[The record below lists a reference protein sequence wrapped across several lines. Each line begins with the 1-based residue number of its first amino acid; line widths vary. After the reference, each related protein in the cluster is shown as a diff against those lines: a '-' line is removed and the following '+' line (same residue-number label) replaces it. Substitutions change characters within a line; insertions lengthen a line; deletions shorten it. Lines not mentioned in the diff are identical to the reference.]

1 MQKHTFRIS
10 MLVASALLFAAF
22 LAACG
27 GGGSSD
33 SVSSNDVAVVGG
45 TDITKQQY
53 AQLLAQAKLS
63 FKQNGRAF
71 PKQGTTEY
79 EAVKA
84 QVMNLLVQAEEREQK
99 AKDLGV
105 VVTDKQV
112 TNRLNQIKKQY
123 FGGNQKKYL
132 AGLKQQQVTE
142 AQVRTSIRQQL
153 IATALENRVVK
164 DVAVTDSEVH
174 DYYLQH
180 SQDYAQPQ
188 SRDVRYILVKSQPL
202 AQSLYAQLKNAPTK
216 TWCTLA
222 KKYSQD
228 PGSKQSCGTGNF
240 SKGQTVPEFDQ
251 VLFSAPTNQVHAPI
265 HNSQYGWFVIEPTST
280 VHPRK
285 VTPEKTVSAQIKQTL
300 ISSKKQ
306 QAVSDWMNELSK
318 SYCKGK
324 VSYQAGYTPNPDPC
338 TPASTTTGATT
349 TG

>member
-1 MQKHTFRIS
+1 MQKNTLRLSI
-10 MLVASALLFAAF
+10 LLASALLFAAF

-27 GGGSSD
+27 GGSSN
-33 SVSSNDVAVVGG
+33 SVSSDDVAVVDG
-45 TDITKQQY
+45 TQITKQQF

-63 FKQNGRAF
+63 YKQNGRAF

-84 QVMNLLVQAEEREQK
+84 QVIDLLVQAEEREQK
-99 AKDLGV
+99 AKSLGI
-105 VVTDKQV
+105 VVTDKQI

-123 FGGNQKKYL
+123 FGGSQKKYV
-132 AGLKQQQVTE
+132 AGLKQQHVTE
-142 AQVRTSIRQQL
+142 QQVRTSIRQQL
-153 IATALENRVVK
+153 VATALENRVVK
-164 DVAVTDSEVH
+164 GVTVSDGEIH

-188 SRDVRYILVKSQPL
+188 SRDVRYILVKSKPL
-202 AQSLYAQLKNAPTK
+202 AQSLYSQLKSAPDK

-228 PGSKQSCGTGNF
+228 PGSKQTCGKGSF
-240 SKGQTVPEFDQ
+240 SKGQTVAEFDK

-265 HNSQYGWFVIEPTST
+265 HNSQYGWFVIEPTSV
-280 VHPRK
+280 VHPRQ
-285 VTPEKTVSAQIKQTL
+285 VTPEKKVSSTIKQTL
-300 ISSKKQ
+300 LSSKKQ
-306 QAVSDWMNELSK
+306 TAVSDWMNDLIK

-324 VSYQAGYTPNPDPC
+324 VSYGVGYTPNPDPC

>member
-1 MQKHTFRIS
+1 MQKRTFRLS
-10 MLVASALLFAAF
+10 LLLASALLFAAL

-27 GGGSSD
+27 GGSSSS
-33 SVSSNDVAVVGG
+33 SVSSDDVAVVGG
-45 TDITKQQY
+45 TQITKQQY

-84 QVMNLLVQAEEREQK
+84 QVMNLLVQEQEREQK
-99 AKDLGV
+99 AKSLGI
-105 VVTDKQV
+105 VVTDKQI

-142 AQVRTSIRQQL
+142 KQVRDSIRQQL
-153 IATALENRVVK
+153 IATALQDRVAK
-164 DVAVTDSEVH
+164 GVTVSDSEVH

-202 AQSLYAQLKNAPTK
+202 AQSLYAQLKTAPAT

-228 PGSKQSCGTGNF
+228 PGSKQSCGKGTF

-251 VLFSAPTNQVHAPI
+251 VLFTAPTNQVHAPI
-265 HNSQYGWFVIEPTST
+265 HNAQYGWFVIEPTSI

-300 ISSKKQ
+300 LSSKKG
-306 QAVSDWMNELSK
+306 QAVSDWMKDLIK

-324 VSYQAGYTPNPDPC
+324 VSYQVGFTPNPDPC
-338 TPASTTTGATT
+338 APPATTNATT

>member
-1 MQKHTFRIS
+1 MQKHTLRLS
-10 MLVASALLFAAF
+10 MLLASALLFAAF

-27 GGGSSD
+27 GGGSSS
-33 SVSSNDVAVVGG
+33 SVSSDDVAVVGG
-45 TDITKQQY
+45 QEITKQQY

-84 QVMNLLVQAEEREQK
+84 QVMNLLVQEQEREQK
-99 AKDLGV
+99 AKSLGI
-105 VVTDKQV
+105 VVTDKQIA
-112 TNRLNQIKKQY
+112 NRLDQIKKQY
-123 FGGNQKKYL
+123 FGGSQKKYL
-132 AGLKQQQVTE
+132 AGLKQQHVTE
-142 AQVRTSIRQQL
+142 KQVRDSIRQQL
-153 IATALENRVVK
+153 IATALQNRVAK
-164 DVAVTDSEVH
+164 GVTISDSEVH

-188 SRDVRYILVKSQPL
+188 SRDVRYILVKSKPL
-202 AQSLYAQLKNAPTK
+202 AQSLYAQLKSAPTK

-228 PGSKQSCGTGNF
+228 PGSKQSCGNGSF

-265 HNSQYGWFVIEPTST
+265 HNSQYGWFVIEPTSI

-285 VTPEKTVSAQIKQTL
+285 VTPEKTVAGQIKQTL
-300 ISSKKQ
+300 LSSKKG
-306 QAVSDWMNELSK
+306 QAVSDWMNDLIK

-324 VSYQAGYTPNPDPC
+324 VSYQVGYTPNPDPC
-338 TPASTTTGATT
+338 APPATTSATT